1 MSIWVELKIEHEGL
15 LLGCIYRPG
24 IVGIPD
30 NTRLTELIHK
40 VSQEKGNVIILGDFN
55 YREINWTT
63 LTLNEN
69 NIEARDF
76 LNTYTESNFKQ
87 LVNFPTRIRKEQ
99 KSLLDLLLT
108 NDKKLVT
115 SLKSNPPIGLSDHVV
130 LTATIQLNVRPY
142 YSYMVE
148 KRNFWKAD
156 YAVIN
161 NDIIQLSDQTNI
173 TDRLTYNTF
182 LDCVRMVIDKHI
194 PLTIVK
200 KNSQKPWINL
210 THFRE
215 IEKKRKLWDKYRS
228 TKSDDDYE
236 TYRKQNNKLRKMLI
250 ESRKAYEN
258 NLLECGDKKFYSYI
272 KRTLNSKSTQITLR
286 NPVSNTL
293 ISDPIEIAE
302 IFSRQ
307 FKQQRNAADEK
318 KQRQHIRE
326 KSMQELCNTLLR
338 LSESLDKFS
347 SSIDRFSNSV
357 DKLAEGQKKV

>member
-1 MSIWVELKIEHEGL
+1 MKTIEKPEIFSTH
-15 LLGCIYRPG
+15 
-24 IVGIPD
+24 
-30 NTRLTELIHK
+30 
-40 VSQEKGNVIILGDFN
+40 IL
-55 YREINWTT
+55 
-63 LTLNEN
+63 
-69 NIEARDF
+69 
-76 LNTYTESNFKQ
+76 NFKQ

-161 NDIIQLSDQTNI
+161 NDIIQLSDQTNT

-215 IEKKRKLWDKYRS
+215 IEKKRKL
-228 TKSDDDYE
+228 
-236 TYRKQNNKLRKMLI
+236 
-250 ESRKAYEN
+250 
-258 NLLECGDKKFYSYI
+258 
-272 KRTLNSKSTQITLR
+272 
-286 NPVSNTL
+286 
-293 ISDPIEIAE
+293 
-302 IFSRQ
+302 
-307 FKQQRNAADEK
+307 
-318 KQRQHIRE
+318 
-326 KSMQELCNTLLR
+326 
-338 LSESLDKFS
+338 
-347 SSIDRFSNSV
+347 
-357 DKLAEGQKKV
+357 